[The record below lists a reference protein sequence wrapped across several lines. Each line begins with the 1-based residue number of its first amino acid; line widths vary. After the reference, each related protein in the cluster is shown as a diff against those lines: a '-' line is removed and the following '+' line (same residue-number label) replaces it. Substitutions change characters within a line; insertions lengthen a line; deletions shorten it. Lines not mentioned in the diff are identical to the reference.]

1 MGALKVR
8 LLGKFALSYGGTP
21 LTAVLPQRCQCLLAS
36 LLLHRDA
43 PQSRQHLAFLLFP
56 DSTESQA
63 HTNLRHII
71 HALKEAL
78 PLCVATCRRL
88 IRIHNR
94 R

>member
-8 LLGKFALSYGGTP
+8 LLGEFALSCDGAP
-21 LTAVLPQRCQCLLAS
+21 LTAVLPQRPQCLLAN

-43 PQSRQHLAFLLFP
+43 PQSRQHFALLFSP

-63 HTNLRHII
+63 HTNLRKII

-78 PLCVATCRRL
+78 PLCVATRRRS
-88 IRIHNR
+88 IHTHNR